1 LEWINFS
8 ESGKS
13 GHFLLDALLSF
24 PYAVYYRERADYLP
38 LCWLLPSQ
46 RWPVARRSSAT
57 DNVSYWWAG
66 MPNETIADAKATL
79 GIYELEQKYSALQDQ
94 ISRRPIIVPIQTLAP
109 QDIVVTAPILAVVQ
123 EEDGAFTASWFEA
136 NIYTCGDTVHDAINA
151 PKELIFDVVQLHL
164 NEPGDSVGEPM
175 KQQRGILA
183 RFLCLPSPEPTQKIS

>member
-79 GIYELEQKYSALQDQ
+79 GI
-94 ISRRPIIVPIQTLAP
+94 
-109 QDIVVTAPILAVVQ
+109 
-123 EEDGAFTASWFEA
+123 
-136 NIYTCGDTVHDAINA
+136 
-151 PKELIFDVVQLHL
+151 FDVVQLHL